1 MNLYGDLTQRA
12 SARRPTYVVLA
23 AGAARRMGFDKVVT
37 PFRGRSLLERVVD
50 ALGGRER
57 VVVVPTRRLPEAAAA
72 TPASQIVTNDEPDRG
87 MTHSLRIG
95 LERVSRDRA
104 FGVLPADMPA
114 MSETTIAA
122 TEALLVD
129 GIDVAYPVDEG
140 GVAGHPVLFASGARA
155 IVEALPD
162 GDTLRRARDD
172 ASLRRATWICTDR
185 SAFFD
190 LDEPA
195 DWERGAEAADPL
207 DVVAQGDG
215 DGPF

>member
-1 MNLYGDLTQRA
+1 MNLYDDLTQRA
-12 SARRPTYVVLA
+12 NAGSPMYVVLA

-37 PFRGRSLLERVVD
+37 PFHGRSSLERVVA
-50 ALGGRER
+50 ALGGRDR
-57 VVVVPTRRLPEAAAA
+57 VVVVPTRRLAEAAAA
-72 TPASQIVTNDEPDRG
+72 APASQIVTNDEPERG
-87 MTHSLRIG
+87 MTRSLRIG
-95 LERVSRDRA
+95 LERVARDRA

-129 GIDVAYPVDEG
+129 GIDVAYPVDER
-140 GVAGHPVLFASGARA
+140 GVAGHPVVFAPGARA
-155 IVEALPD
+155 IVEALPE

-172 ASLRRATWICTDR
+172 ATLRRATWTCTDR

-195 DWERGAEAADPL
+195 DWDRGW
-207 DVVAQGDG
+207 
-215 DGPF
+215 